1 MSASEEP
8 PLSGKRLPHK
18 NSLRVCLAYNVKH
31 SNPLH
36 DPKKQNDLEFDS
48 PYVTGVIKKT
58 LEELGHKVLMIEAN
72 EDAFEKLKENKAGI
86 DVVFNIAEGLWGDAR
101 ESQVP
106 LFCEILK
113 IPYTHSSPT
122 THAIS
127 LDKTFTKL
135 LLRGVGILSPQS
147 QVLHSPEDKVQDLR
161 FPLIVKPNK
170 EGSSKGIFDKN
181 VVRNKTELEE
191 CIKRVSENFKNEVI
205 MEEYIEGREF
215 TVGLLGNG
223 NPRVLPIVE
232 QKFDFMPKGFNGI
245 ASFELKWIYEDSP
258 KNRKKAY
265 SCPAK
270 IPASL
275 QDKITATSIKIYKT
289 LGVRD
294 CARIDYR
301 VDKKGNLYFLE
312 INTLPGLNCEPGV
325 LSYFPLAAKNAGLSY
340 DDLVGEILK
349 LACGRYALN

>member
-1 MSASEEP
+1 MS
-8 PLSGKRLPHK
+8 
-18 NSLRVCLAYNVKH
+18 SLRVCLAYNLKRGK
-31 SNPLH
+31 PLP
-36 DPKKQNDLEFDS
+36 DQKKQSDLEFDS
-48 PYVTGVIKKT
+48 PQVVEAIKKT
-58 LEELGHKVLMIEAN
+58 IEDLDYQVLMLEAN
-72 EDAFEKLKENKAGI
+72 EEAFEKLKDNKAKI
-86 DVVFNIAEGLWGDAR
+86 DIVFNIAEGLYGDAR

-147 QVLHSPEDKVQDLR
+147 QVVHSPKDKISGLS

-170 EGSSKGIFDKN
+170 EGSSKGILDKN
-181 VVRNKTELEE
+181 VVRSKEALKE
-191 CIKRVSENFKNEVI
+191 CIKRVAKNFKNEVLV
-205 MEEYIEGREF
+205 EEYIEGKEF

-223 NPRVLPIVE
+223 KPRVLPIIE

-245 ASFELKWIYEDSP
+245 ASFELKWIYEDSL
-258 KNRKKAY
+258 KDLSKAY
-265 SCPAK
+265 ECPAK

-275 QDKITATSIKIYKT
+275 QDRIVETSIKIYKT
-289 LGVRD
+289 LGVHD

-301 VDKKGNLYFLE
+301 VDRKGNLYFIE
-312 INTLPGLNCEPGV
+312 INTLPGLNPDPNII
-325 LSYFPLAAKNAGLSY
+325 SYFPLAAREAGLSY
-340 DDLVGEILK
+340 DDLLGEILK
-349 LACGRYALN
+349 LACERYALN